1 MAVETRIASQ
11 FEMYFEE
18 ELIAFG
24 DGLDMGVKER
34 KESRMT
40 QIFVLSHWVDGG
52 SISDVDKG
60 EESSTSGEKIQEF
73 CLGHVEFK
81 MPSK

>member
-1 MAVETRIASQ
+1 MVAWTRVVAVETRIASQ

-34 KESRMT
+34 KESRIILKLLP
-40 QIFVLSHWVDGG
+40 QASRWVGR
-52 SISDVDKG
+52 S
-60 EESSTSGEKIQEF
+60 
-73 CLGHVEFK
+73 
-81 MPSK
+81 